1 MTSRRAKALAIT
13 GALALLVA
21 SAGCSS
27 SGGADAAKSTTSSV
41 KSTTPPSTTAAQAA
55 ALAKLPDPCTLLSKA
70 DVTALFGAAP
80 LRTLPQPPLVQ
91 SLLKSCT
98 MSGEYGRKTYA
109 IIVGVASGTAAYS
122 QALAAAAKRVPGLG
136 DTSYALPHSLGN
148 ALIIQFVRNG
158 RTYSVTYSASD
169 PNGTT
174 DPASQ
179 QAQLVAMMKAIDQR
193 VS

>member
-148 ALIIQFVRNG
+148 A
-158 RTYSVTYSASD
+158 
-169 PNGTT
+169 
-174 DPASQ
+174 
-179 QAQLVAMMKAIDQR
+179 
-193 VS
+193 